1 MSRKKVLISGSLA
14 AVALALACSKESP
27 TPASPSSSSPSN
39 TAAAADG
46 STLKV
51 PAPTLVSPVN
61 DAKLDDV
68 PVLKVNSVNSTFGSS
83 ACALSYEFELYD
95 ANNARIATDIQPSPT
110 STINSQL
117 AFEARHTWR
126 ARATCQTSNPRT
138 VGPWSATGSFISS
151 TGGYIRGSEVYD
163 PLINGKTVGQIH
175 GPVQFIPNVG
185 VKLLSESSWITYPLA
200 PG

>member
-1 MSRKKVLISGSLA
+1 MSREKVLITGSIA
-14 AVALALACSKESP
+14 ALALALACSKESP
-27 TPASPSSSSPSN
+27 SPASPSASSPSS

-51 PAPTLVSPVN
+51 PAPTLVSPVS

-68 PVLKVNSVNSTFGSS
+68 PVLKANAVNSTYGSS
-83 ACALSYEFELYD
+83 ACALAYEFELYD
-95 ANNARIATDIQPSPT
+95 PNNVKLPTDIQASPT
-110 STINSQL
+110 LTYTGQL

-126 ARATCQTSNPRT
+126 VRATCQTSNPRA

-200 PG
+200 PV